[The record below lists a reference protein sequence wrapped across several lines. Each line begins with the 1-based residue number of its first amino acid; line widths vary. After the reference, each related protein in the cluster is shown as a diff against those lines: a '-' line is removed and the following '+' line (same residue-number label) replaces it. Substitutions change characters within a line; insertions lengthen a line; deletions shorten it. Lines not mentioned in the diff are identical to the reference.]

1 MSSGVFVGLD
11 INRDCVQAAARPVGR
26 HWSGTT
32 DDPGVIQ
39 IANELAAVEPE
50 IVVLEAQGGIELRV
64 AGTLATT
71 GLPLA
76 FVSHR
81 SVRQFAKSIGT
92 GRKERN
98 HAELLAHFAELVRP
112 EVRQLS
118 PSVLEQLQALK
129 ARQQDIMDV
138 LELERSREHVDVV
151 PVQRNVRSHIHF
163 LERSIA
169 LLNEEIN
176 QTVRSSSIWR

>member
-1 MSSGVFVGLD
+1 M
-11 INRDCVQAAARPVGR
+11 
-26 HWSGTT
+26 
-32 DDPGVIQ
+32 
-39 IANELAAVEPE
+39 
-50 IVVLEAQGGIELRV
+50 
-64 AGTLATT
+64 
-71 GLPLA
+71 
-76 FVSHR
+76 
-81 SVRQFAKSIGT
+81 
-92 GRKERN
+92 
-98 HAELLAHFAELVRP
+98 LAHFAELVRP

-176 QTVRSSSIWR
+176 QTVRSSSIWHTRAWAVPPSAVRMRSYSRLRMPPASFSRPRVRR

>member
-11 INRDCVQAAARPVGR
+11 INRNSVQVAARPVGKQ
-26 HWSGTT
+26 WTGTT
-32 DDPGVIQ
+32 DDSEVIH
-39 IANELAAVEPE
+39 IANELASVEPE
-50 IVVLEAQGGIELRV
+50 IIVLEAQGGVELRV

-76 FVSHR
+76 FVSRR
-81 SVRQFAKSIGT
+81 SVREFAKSIGQ
-92 GRKERN
+92 GAKDRN

-112 EVRQLS
+112 EVRPL
-118 PSVLEQLQALK
+118 PTTVLEQLQGLK
-129 ARQQDIMDV
+129 ARQQEIMDM
-138 LELERSREHVDVV
+138 LQLERSRQDVEVV

-163 LERSIA
+163 LERSLA
-169 LLNEEIN
+169 LLNEEVN